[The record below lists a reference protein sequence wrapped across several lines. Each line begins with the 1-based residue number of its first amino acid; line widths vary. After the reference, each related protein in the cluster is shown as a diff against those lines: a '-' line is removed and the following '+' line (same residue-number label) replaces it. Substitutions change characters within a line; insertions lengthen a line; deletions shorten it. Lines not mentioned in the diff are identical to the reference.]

1 MSVESSGLNIAVL
14 VKQVPP
20 ATAVSIDPVSRK
32 AVVGQERITNTYD
45 VYGIGAAIGLK
56 ERFGG
61 SVTVISAG
69 PPGVREILLR
79 GLATGADDAILVDLP
94 EHNEVESSR
103 MARILADLVA
113 ERGFD
118 LVIAG
123 QSTEDIE
130 TGQTGLQVAE
140 LLGWPHVTLVTH
152 IDQVDGELHVSR
164 DSEGTKE
171 VLGVR
176 PPAVLMVLTGRD
188 EEQRHPTLRGMMAA
202 KKKPIDVV
210 TIAGDGESPALTW
223 DEPVAVEREASGV
236 IVRDTPAP
244 EAARQLVEW
253 LRERKLI

>member
-1 MSVESSGLNIAVL
+1 MSEEASGLNIAVL

-20 ATAVSIDPVSRK
+20 ASAVSIDPSTRR
-32 AVVGQERITNTYD
+32 AVVGQERVINTYD
-45 VYGIGAAIGLK
+45 AYGIGAAIGLK

-69 PPGVREILLR
+69 PSDVREILLR
-79 GLATGADDAILVDLP
+79 GLATGADEAVLVDLP
-94 EHNEVESSR
+94 GHNDVESSR
-103 MARILADLVA
+103 MARVLADLVA

-140 LLGWPHVTLVTH
+140 LLGWPHVTLVTRV
-152 IDQVDGELHVSR
+152 DLVDGELHVSR

-188 EEQRHPTLRGMMAA
+188 DEQRHPTLRGMMAA

-210 TIAGDGESPALTW
+210 VVPDSNEAPPLTW
-223 DEPVAVEREASGV
+223 TDPTVVERESTGV

-244 EAARQLVEW
+244 EAARELLAW
-253 LRERKLI
+253 LRDRKLI

>member
-1 MSVESSGLNIAVL
+1 MSEVFPGFNIAVL

-20 ATAVSIDPVSRK
+20 AGAMTVDPATRK
-32 AVVGQERITNTYD
+32 GAIGPERVTNTYD

-69 PPGVREILLR
+69 PASVRDILLR
-79 GLATGADDAILVDLP
+79 GLATGADEAVLVDMP
-94 EHNEVESSR
+94 GHNDVDSLH
-103 MARILADLVA
+103 MARVLADQVTK
-113 ERGFD
+113 RGFD

-123 QSTEDIE
+123 QSSEDIE
-130 TGQTGLQVAE
+130 TGQVGPQVAE
-140 LLGWPHVTLVTH
+140 LLAWPHITLVTH
-152 IDQVDGELHVSR
+152 VDQVDGELHVSR

-202 KKKPIDVV
+202 KKKSIEVV
-210 TIAGDGESPALTW
+210 PVLASSEPPALSW
-223 DEPVAVEREASGV
+223 SDPIAVEREASGV

-244 EAARQLVEW
+244 EAARELVDW
-253 LRERKLI
+253 LRDRKLI